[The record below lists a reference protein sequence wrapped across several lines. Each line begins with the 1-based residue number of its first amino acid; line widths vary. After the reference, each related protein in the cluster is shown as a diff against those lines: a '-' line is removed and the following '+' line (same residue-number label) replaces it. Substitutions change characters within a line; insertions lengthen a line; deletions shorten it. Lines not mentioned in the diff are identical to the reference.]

1 MFLPAM
7 LAVFLV
13 PALSFFFIPR
23 PIFSLVSL
31 VPKPGLGTREL
42 SLGTRE
48 VALIFLS
55 LALSACAAREPL
67 SPAAAQPILAQTWQA
82 DQHVVW
88 EIEWPAAPVGG
99 PLTVETWRA
108 GSRYRF
114 EILEATA
121 PDLVGQTLI
130 FDGQTAR
137 RYRRFDPFQDA
148 PQAGEARLSPVSD
161 AFAIINHLLVTAPE
175 TATQETLRLSSGP
188 AQKLTL
194 SYRNGD
200 SLTLWRD
207 EATGLP
213 VRVMFTLGGQS
224 AALRA
229 RSFAPLPDPPEGL
242 FKP

>member
-1 MFLPAM
+1 MFLPAIS
-7 LAVFLV
+7 AVFLV
-13 PALSFFFIPR
+13 PELSFFFIPR
-23 PIFSLVSL
+23 FIFSL
-31 VPKPGLGTREL
+31 VPKP

-55 LALSACAAREPL
+55 LVLSACAAPEPL
-67 SPAAAQPILAQTWQA
+67 NPLAAQPILAQTWQA

-88 EIEWPAAPVGG
+88 EMEWPAAPVGG

-114 EILEATA
+114 EILEATV
-121 PDLVGQTLI
+121 PDLIGQTLI
-130 FDGQTAR
+130 FDGQTTR
-137 RYRRFDPFQDA
+137 RYRRFDPPQDSTQ
-148 PQAGEARLSPVSD
+148 PGEARLSPVSD
-161 AFAIINHLLVTAPE
+161 AFAIINRLLVTAPE
-175 TATQETLRLSSGP
+175 TATQEALRLPSGP
-188 AQKLTL
+188 AQKLTFT
-194 SYRNGD
+194 YPDGD
-200 SLTLWRD
+200 SLALWRD

-213 VRVMFTLGGQS
+213 VRVVFTLGGQS